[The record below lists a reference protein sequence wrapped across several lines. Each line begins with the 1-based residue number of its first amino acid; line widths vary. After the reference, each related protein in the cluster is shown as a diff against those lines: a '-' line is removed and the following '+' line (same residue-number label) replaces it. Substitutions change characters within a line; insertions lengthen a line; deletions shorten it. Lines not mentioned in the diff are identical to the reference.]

1 MTQEQFS
8 YQFEIPLVTL
18 RVWEDQTIFLDTAA
32 ITLLRIIEQDP
43 DAVRAA
49 LQRTYEPQL
58 RPTGD

>member
-1 MTQEQFS
+1 M
-8 YQFEIPLVTL
+8 TL
-18 RVWEDQTIFLDTAA
+18 RGWEDQTIFLDTAA

-49 LQRTYEPQL
+49 LQRTYEPPL

>member
-18 RVWEDQTIFLDTAA
+18 RGWEDQKIFLDTAA

-49 LQRTYEPQL
+49 LQRTYEPPL